1 MTTPARGPRRSLQGR
16 LFLAEAA
23 VLVVAMAVLVVS
35 PVRVSAD
42 IVLTEV
48 LVLGGG
54 LLVMLAVHLVLLR
67 RALAP
72 LRLLTEIIR
81 TIDGPDPGRRLPVHD
96 ATAEVQDLARA
107 FNAMLDRL
115 EEERR
120 RSARRALAA
129 QEDERLRI
137 AREMHD
143 QIGQTLTALTIQAER
158 GAAMESPP
166 DRATLEQIARTA
178 LQSLDDVR
186 RIGRELRPEA
196 LDDLGLGSALIA
208 LCRRMAVPGEV
219 RVLHALEPG
228 LPALQPEVDLVIYRI
243 AQEAVTNALRHAGA
257 TVVQV
262 ALGDRGAVIELVITD
277 DGRGMPDDLPAD
289 TAGLAGMRER
299 ARLVAGRLAVEDA
312 PGGGTRVVLRIPHA
326 EAIA

>member
-1 MTTPARGPRRSLQGR
+1 
-16 LFLAEAA
+16 
-23 VLVVAMAVLVVS
+23 
-35 PVRVSAD
+35 
-42 IVLTEV
+42 
-48 LVLGGG
+48 
-54 LLVMLAVHLVLLR
+54 
-67 RALAP
+67 
-72 LRLLTEIIR
+72 
-81 TIDGPDPGRRLPVHD
+81 
-96 ATAEVQDLARA
+96 
-107 FNAMLDRL
+107 
-115 EEERR
+115 
-120 RSARRALAA
+120 
-129 QEDERLRI
+129 
-137 AREMHD
+137 
-143 QIGQTLTALTIQAER
+143 
-158 GAAMESPP
+158 MESPP